1 MRRSQAH
8 KQGLLIPILL
18 LVTVAAV
25 CTTVWALFFRRPDVI
40 LVPDYAPVATES
52 HAQPIPDD
60 RPQQNQAQPG
70 TGSVTLTYS
79 NQVTISLSGKSASLL
94 FANPGNSNQ
103 DMVLQ
108 LLIQDT
114 LILQSGRL
122 TPGNQV
128 TALDLAPGAEK
139 LLAVGGYKG
148 SFMIFYYDTVT
159 AEKAIVNTQIPV
171 SVTVTS

>member
-1 MRRSQAH
+1 M
-8 KQGLLIPILL
+8 KKYKLLIPILL
-18 LVTVAAV
+18 LVTAAAV
-25 CTTVWALFFRRPDVI
+25 CTTVWALFFRQPDMI
-40 LVPDYAPVATES
+40 LVPDYAPVATEAN
-52 HAQPIPDD
+52 AQPIPDD
-60 RPQQNQAQPG
+60 TPGGNQAEPG
-70 TGSVTLTYS
+70 TGSVSLTYS
-79 NQVTISLSGKSASLL
+79 NQVTVSLGTKTASLL

-128 TALDLAPGAEK
+128 TQLDLAPGAEK
-139 LLAVGGYKG
+139 LLTSGGYEG
-148 SFMIFYYDTVT
+148 CFMVFYYDTVS

-171 SVTVTS
+171 SVTVTP

>member
-1 MRRSQAH
+1 MHTRHRFLIPLL
-8 KQGLLIPILL
+8 LLI
-18 LVTVAAV
+18 TAAAV
-25 CTTVWALFFRRPDVI
+25 CTTVWALFFRRSDTV
-40 LVPDYAPVATES
+40 LVPDYAPVATEA

-60 RPQQNQAQPG
+60 QPRQNAAEPG
-70 TGSVTLTYS
+70 TGSVSLTYS
-79 NQVTISLSGKSASLL
+79 NQVSISLSGKSASLL

-114 LILQSGRL
+114 LIFQSGRL

-128 TALDLAPGAEK
+128 STLDLATGAEK
-139 LLAVGGYKG
+139 LLTPGGYEG
-148 SFMIFYYDTVT
+148 CFMVFYYDSVT

-171 SVTVTS
+171 TVTVSP

>member
-1 MRRSQAH
+1 MNEKQAH
-8 KQGLLIPILL
+8 KQEKLMWALLLI
-18 LVTVAAV
+18 TVAAV
-25 CTTVWALFFRRPDVI
+25 ATTVWALFFRQTEGV
-40 LVPDYAPVATES
+40 LMPDYAPVETEV

-70 TGSVTLTYS
+70 TGSVSLTYS
-79 NQVTISLSGKSASLL
+79 NQVTVSLGNKTASLL

-114 LILQSGRL
+114 LIFQSGRL
-122 TPGNQV
+122 TPGNQMK
-128 TALDLAPGAEK
+128 TLELEPDAEK
-139 LLAVGGYKG
+139 RLTPGGYEG
-148 SFMIFYYDTVT
+148 CFMVYYYDTVS

-171 SVTVTS
+171 SVTVNP